1 LPDRAGSCLGT
12 RAGHGT
18 RPSFSS
24 EHPPRPA
31 SDVPTS
37 CLPLQSWLRA
47 SYCRHSDRHWTHT
60 VPPSVLQNRVMLLI
74 WPQFLPC
81 AYAPRTRVKARR
93 GAGDQPLF
101 PSTRGDKMSRDA
113 LEHLVR
119 KHSLMASRSCP
130 SLANKHVSPHTLRHS
145 TAMELLQHGVDQSV
159 IALWLGHES
168 VETTQVYLHADM
180 RLKEKALSRV
190 AAPTTSPG
198 RYRPDDQLLAFLEA
212 L

>member
-1 LPDRAGSCLGT
+1 MEENGIIATRGAVAVRNLPDRAGSRLGT

-37 CLPLQSWLRA
+37 CLPLKSWLRA

-81 AYAPRTRVKARR
+81 AYAPRTR
-93 GAGDQPLF
+93 DCT
-101 PSTRGDKMSRDA
+101 PSSAIPIPPCCTPCG
-113 LEHLVR
+113 
-119 KHSLMASRSCP
+119 
-130 SLANKHVSPHTLRHS
+130 
-145 TAMELLQHGVDQSV
+145 
-159 IALWLGHES
+159 
-168 VETTQVYLHADM
+168 
-180 RLKEKALSRV
+180 
-190 AAPTTSPG
+190 
-198 RYRPDDQLLAFLEA
+198 
-212 L
+212 